1 LGCRYLLL
9 VASVLAVARN
19 TLNGLDWEHES
30 IASSTYRFNKS
41 GIFGRVCQGVSQ
53 FADRRSQTVIN
64 RSIDKGISRPQSPAQ
79 FLASDHLTCGFQE
92 NGQ

>member
-1 LGCRYLLL
+1 LLL

-64 RSIDKGISRPQSPAQ
+64 RQRYQPATV
-79 FLASDHLTCGFQE
+79 ARAVPRE
-92 NGQ
+92 